1 MFRDGSGT
9 PSLLVPPNRCSL
21 EGNGGSGLSM
31 SLSTVI
37 RQYLDDKIS
46 LGRGAEELRVSRAK
60 LERVFERLGVPKK
73 PAPDSDGGE
82 SLARR

>member
-1 MFRDGSGT
+1 
-9 PSLLVPPNRCSL
+9 
-21 EGNGGSGLSM
+21 M

-37 RQYLDDKIS
+37 REYLDDKIS

-73 PAPDSDGGE
+73 ATPDQDGGDHA
-82 SLARR
+82 ARR